1 PCARPRPTAEEH
13 YMIIR
18 SSLPSTGV
26 LEPPPL
32 RTGVVRIASIDV
44 EWTKNYKIK
53 NGQRPFCYSVAWL
66 DLPDHRTP
74 DLADVPFEWTS
85 VYVEEPDEMEE
96 LIRNATA
103 TVAVAAQTSRIIT
116 GHQFCSD
123 LGVLEA
129 NAPADA
135 VPRLQAA
142 RTKWKGRRE
151 AEPDESHYLDTRFD
165 TGHLLTGKSRRLVDV
180 CNELGL
186 DVTQPEL
193 LKVTMPAWHRRWV
206 EDGQEEGRERVSV
219 LNLRHSLSTAYVAAH
234 AAGLAVWADE
244 GLNVNQAIAEGAKG
258 AWGWLENPIFT
269 DLLEDSCPSE
279 SAALSPSKAPR
290 PLARPRTST
299 R

>member
-1 PCARPRPTAEEH
+1 
-13 YMIIR
+13 MIIK
-18 SSLPSTGV
+18 SSLPTARH
-26 LEPPPL
+26 LQPPPL
-32 RTGVVRIASIDV
+32 RTGLVRIASIDV
-44 EWTKNYKIK
+44 EWTKNYRIT

-66 DLPDHRTP
+66 DLPADRTP

-85 VYVEEPDEMEE
+85 VYVEEPGEMDE
-96 LIRNATA
+96 LIRTAAA
-103 TVAVAAQTSRIIT
+103 TVTAAAETSRIIT

-123 LGVLEA
+123 LAVLEA

-135 VPRLQAA
+135 VPQLQAA
-142 RTKWKGRRE
+142 RAQWKGRRD
-151 AEPDESHYLDTRFD
+151 ADPDESHYVDTRFD
-165 TGHLLTGKSRRLVDV
+165 AGHLLTGKSRRLVDV

-234 AAGLAVWADE
+234 AAGLGRWADE
-244 GLNVNQAIAEGAKG
+244 GLNVNRLIAEGAKG
-258 AWGWLENPIFT
+258 AWGWLENPTFT
-269 DLLEDSCPSE
+269 DLLEDPCPSE

-290 PLARPRTST
+290 PPAKRRSST

>member
-1 PCARPRPTAEEH
+1 
-13 YMIIR
+13 MIIK
-18 SSLPSTGV
+18 SSLSTARA
-26 LEPPPL
+26 LQPPPL
-32 RTGVVRIASIDV
+32 RTGVMRIASIDV
-44 EWTKNYKIK
+44 EWTKNYRIK

-66 DLPDHRTP
+66 DLPADRAP

-85 VYVEEPDEMEE
+85 VYVEEPGEMDE
-96 LIRNATA
+96 LVRNAAA
-103 TVAVAAQTSRIIT
+103 TVAAAAETSTIIT

-123 LGVLEA
+123 LAVLEA
-129 NAPADA
+129 NAPKDA

-142 RTKWKGRRE
+142 RAQWKGRRD
-151 AEPDESHYLDTRFD
+151 ANRDESHYVDTRFD
-165 TGHLLTGKSRRLVDV
+165 AGHLLTGKSRRLVDV

-206 EDGQEEGRERVSV
+206 EDGQDEGRERVSV

-234 AAGLAVWADE
+234 AAGLGRWADE
-244 GLNVNQAIAEGAKG
+244 GLNVNRVIAEGAKG

-269 DLLEDSCPSE
+269 NLLEDPCPSE
-279 SAALSPSKAPR
+279 DAALSQSKAPR
-290 PLARPRTST
+290 QPAKRRSST